1 MTTAFAIGLCL
12 LVSFLYSGIEAGLL
26 TLSRVRLQGRLRAGD
41 PAAARLHRLLSHPER
56 LLATVL
62 LVTNF
67 ADVAALV
74 LVTDAL
80 VRRFGAPDG
89 YLLAFVVLLPVYL
102 IGVQLIPKSLFR
114 RFPYRALAALAG
126 LLEITGKL
134 LTPVLHLGAALAQ
147 VLTRRSGE
155 VSAAAT
161 PRRVNVFVARE
172 ELKNFAAEGER
183 TGALSRAE
191 RGMIHTVVDFRA
203 VRARDV
209 MVPLPA
215 PVIVQAGLRVADVL
229 RHAASQRLECVP
241 VLRPAKQQQPPAPTS
256 STPPPAQPPLPQGN
270 IVALLDTFT
279 LLLDRDPSRELTAAG
294 YLRRPP
300 VIVSSDAP
308 AYQLIRR
315 LRTVRSNFAA
325 VVDDGRP
332 VGIVRARDLVERL
345 VRGAEA

>member
-1 MTTAFAIGLCL
+1 MTTAFAIGFCL
-12 LVSFLYSGIEAGLL
+12 LVSFLYSGVEAGLL
-26 TLSRVRLQGRLRAGD
+26 TLSRVRLHGRVRAGD
-41 PAAARLHRLLSHPER
+41 PAAARLDRLLAHPER

-74 LVTDAL
+74 LVADAL
-80 VRRFGAPDG
+80 VRRCGAPQG
-89 YLLAFVVLLPVYL
+89 YWLALAVLLPIYL

-114 RFPYRALAALAG
+114 RFPYRALAGLAG
-126 LLEITGKL
+126 LLEITGML
-134 LTPVLHLGAALAQ
+134 LTPVLRLGAALAGL
-147 VLTRRSGE
+147 LTRRGRGA
-155 VSAAAT
+155 SAAT
-161 PRRVNVFVARE
+161 RRVNVFVARE

-203 VRARDV
+203 VRACDV
-209 MVPLPA
+209 MIPLPE
-215 PVIVQAGLRVADVL
+215 PVTAQAGLRVADVL
-229 RHAASQRLECVP
+229 THAEKHALECVP
-241 VLRPAKQQQPPAPTS
+241 VLSPGGQAASRP
-256 STPPPAQPPLPQGN
+256 GN

-279 LLLDRDPSRELTAAG
+279 LLLDRAPGRELTAAG

-300 VIVSSDAP
+300 VIVQPDAP

-325 VVDDGRP
+325 VVENGRP
-332 VGIVRARDLVERL
+332 VGMVRARDLVERL

>member
-1 MTTAFAIGLCL
+1 MPTTLAIGLCL
-12 LVSFLYSGIEAGLL
+12 LISFLYSGIEAGLL
-26 TLSRVRLQGRLRAGD
+26 TLSRVRLQSRVRGGERAAVRLD
-41 PAAARLHRLLSHPER
+41 RLLSHPER

-80 VRRFGAPDG
+80 VRRLGAPAG
-89 YLLAFVVLLPVYL
+89 YWLAFLVLLPIYL

-114 RFPYRALAALAG
+114 RFPYRALSALAG
-126 LLEITGKL
+126 LLEISGRV
-134 LTPVLHLGAALAQ
+134 LTPLLHLGAALAG
-147 VLTRRSGE
+147 VLARRSPGGE
-155 VSAAAT
+155 PSTAAADTT
-161 PRRVNVFVARE
+161 PRRVNIFVARE
-172 ELKNFAAEGER
+172 ELKDFAAEGER

-191 RGMIHTVVDFRA
+191 RGMIHNVVDFRG

-209 MVPLPA
+209 MLPLPE
-215 PVIVQAGLRVADVL
+215 PVTMRADLRVADVL
-229 RHAASQRLECVP
+229 AHATARALECTPVLVTASANAESGPSQGQAVP
-241 VLRPAKQQQPPAPTS
+241 VVA
-256 STPPPAQPPLPQGN
+256 
-270 IVALLDTFT
+270 ALLDTFT
-279 LLLDRDPSRELTAAG
+279 LLLDRDPARTLAAAG

-300 VIVSSDAP
+300 VIVSPDAA

-315 LRTVRSNFAA
+315 LRAVRSNFAA
-325 VVDDGRP
+325 VVDDDNRP